1 MSVLPI
7 SNLTNVYIIQIFYID
22 IWEFSLNIQN
32 NSMQDSETFNL
43 RRLTEA
49 SF

>member
-7 SNLTNVYIIQIFYID
+7 SNLTNVYIIQIFSID

-32 NSMQDSETFNL
+32 NSMPDSETFNL
-43 RRLTEA
+43 RRLTKA